1 MQCIPCTRYAGGM
14 QQTDAAHARLRELI
28 VGGAYA
34 PGERL
39 TETEV
44 AGVLAMSR
52 TPVREA
58 LRGLEAD
65 GLVRSADGR
74 GVVVTALDA
83 AALRDTY
90 RVRAALE
97 ALTAELAAERQ
108 AAGRIAPA
116 ELTALEADTALTEE
130 ATAAGRFA
138 EAVTYNRRFHS
149 RIAALS
155 ANAPAQAVLER
166 LWDQIV
172 VSTRA
177 SLDPP
182 HRPALVNGQHRD
194 LLAAIAEGRAADAAG
209 IARRHVLDT
218 CG

>member
-1 MQCIPCTRYAGGM
+1 M
-14 QQTDAAHARLRELI
+14 QQTDAAHARLREMI

-44 AGVLAMSR
+44 AGTLAMSR

-58 LRGLEAD
+58 LRSLVAD
-65 GLVRSADGR
+65 GLLRSADGR
-74 GVVVTALDA
+74 GVVVAALDPG
-83 AALRDTY
+83 ALRDTY

-108 AAGRIAPA
+108 AAGLIAPA
-116 ELTALEADTALTEE
+116 ELTALAADAALTEE
-130 ATAAGRFA
+130 ATSEGHFT
-138 EAVTYNRRFHS
+138 EAVTYNRRFHT
-149 RIAALS
+149 RIAALA
-155 ANAPAQAVLER
+155 ANAPAQAALER

-182 HRPALVNGQHRD
+182 HRPAQVNGQHRE
-194 LLAAIAEGRAADAAG
+194 LMAAITGGRAAEAAEA
-209 IARRHVLDT
+209 ARRHVLDT

>member
-1 MQCIPCTRYAGGM
+1 M
-14 QQTDAAHARLRELI
+14 QQTDVAHARLRELI

-58 LRGLEAD
+58 LRSLVAD

-74 GVVVTALDA
+74 GVVVTGLDP

-108 AAGRIAPA
+108 AAGLIPPA
-116 ELTALEADTALTEE
+116 ELAALAADAALTEE
-130 ATAAGRFA
+130 ATSDGRLA
-138 EAVTYNRRFHS
+138 EAVAYNRRFHT
-149 RIAALS
+149 RIAALA
-155 ANAPAQAVLER
+155 ANAPAQAALDR

-182 HRPALVNGQHRD
+182 HRPAQVNGQHRE
-194 LLAAIAEGRAADAAG
+194 LLAAIAEGRAADAAAA
-209 IARRHVLDT
+209 ARQHVLDT